1 MVADRSSQR
10 TSHVAGTSVDSLS
23 RSERR
28 KHIFGDVALE
38 LFDGAKVLATEI
50 TTRNDDLVLLMH
62 EG

>member
-10 TSHVAGTSVDSLS
+10 TSQVAGTSVDSLS

-28 KHIFGDVALE
+28 KYIFGDVALD
-38 LFDGAKVLATEI
+38 LFDGAKVLVTEI

-62 EG
+62 ES